1 VVKKF
6 PWKGE
11 SIVILDFGSQY
22 TQLIA
27 RRIREERVLSVILS
41 PKASLEEIRAEK
53 PWGIILSGGPAS
65 VTDEGA
71 PQLDAAVMS
80 IGVPVLGICYGFHL
94 IARVSGGDV
103 EKADHREYGHTVIQ
117 VERESAIFHETPQ
130 EQRVWMSHGDR
141 VRRLPDGFGVVA
153 TSKGST
159 LAAFEDPV
167 RNIYALQFHP
177 EVHHTAYGAE
187 IIRNFL
193 FRVCRCEPNWSSGS
207 FVEREIRKIRETV
220 GPERVLCAVSGGVDS
235 SVMACLVDR
244 AIGAQLVPVFVDNG
258 LLRMHEAE
266 EVKELLAQHLTAD
279 LVFVDAA
286 DEFLKRLAGVREAE
300 SKRKTIGKCFIDIFE
315 EQSRLH
321 GPFAFLAQGT
331 LYPDVIESR
340 STVGP
345 SETIKSHHNVGGL
358 PGDLNFKLIEP
369 LALLFKDEVRE
380 VGRYLGLPDRQVK
393 RHPFPGP
400 GLAVRI
406 PGEVT
411 REDLDL
417 LRRIDR
423 IFIDGLLREGLYD
436 SVWQAFAVLLPVRSV
451 GVMGDSR
458 TYQRAVALRAVT
470 SLDGMTADWAKL
482 PYDFLQEVSAEIV
495 NKVPGVNRIVYD
507 ISSKPPSTIEW
518 E

>member
-1 VVKKF
+1 VKQRE
-6 PWKGE
+6 PKGE

-27 RRIREERVLSVILS
+27 RRIREERVFSVILP
-41 PKASLEEIRAEK
+41 PKATVEEIRAEK

-65 VTDEGA
+65 VTDEGS
-71 PQLDAAVMS
+71 PQLDANVLS
-80 IGVPVLGICYGFHL
+80 LGVPVLGICYGLHL
-94 IARVSGGDV
+94 IAQAGGGEV
-103 EKADHREYGHTVIQ
+103 EKANHREYGHTVIQ
-117 VERESAIFHETPQ
+117 IDGDSALFHETPR

-141 VRRLPDGFGVVA
+141 VRRLPGGFGIVA
-153 TSKGST
+153 TSKDSI
-159 LAAFEDPV
+159 LAAIEDPS
-167 RNIYALQFHP
+167 RDIYALQFHP
-177 EVHHTAYGAE
+177 EVYHTAYGCE

-193 FRVCRCEPNWSSGS
+193 FRVCGCEPNWGSGS
-207 FVEREIRKIRETV
+207 FVEREIARIRGTV
-220 GPERVLCAVSGGVDS
+220 GAERVLCAVSGGVDS

-244 AIGAQLVPVFVDNG
+244 AIGNQLVPVFVDNG
-258 LLRMHEAE
+258 LLRLHEVE

-279 LVFVDAA
+279 LVFVDAS
-286 DEFLKRLAGVREAE
+286 DEFLRRLAGVSDAE
-300 SKRKTIGKCFIDIFE
+300 EKRKIIGKSFIDIFDAE
-315 EQSRLH
+315 SRRH

-345 SETIKSHHNVGGL
+345 SATIKSHHNVGGL
-358 PGDLNFKLIEP
+358 PEDLNFKLIEP

-406 PGEVT
+406 PGEIR

-417 LRRIDR
+417 LRRVDR

-482 PYDFLQEVSAEIV
+482 PYEFLQRVSAEIV
-495 NKVPGVNRIVYD
+495 NRVPGVNRIVYD

>member
-1 VVKKF
+1 MKKRERE
-6 PWKGE
+6 GE
-11 SIVILDFGSQY
+11 AIVILDFGSQY

-27 RRIREERVLSVILS
+27 RRIREERVFSVILS

-53 PWGIILSGGPAS
+53 PCGIILSGGPAS
-65 VTDEGA
+65 VTDEGSPRLGA
-71 PQLDAAVMS
+71 DIMS
-80 IGVPVLGICYGFHL
+80 LGIPILGICYGLHL
-94 IARVSGGDV
+94 IAQATGGLV

-117 VERESAIFHETPQ
+117 VDGESAIFHETPR

-141 VRRLPDGFGVVA
+141 VKRLPDGFTVVA
-153 TSKGST
+153 TSTGSI
-159 LAAFEDPV
+159 LAAFEDAS
-167 RNIYALQFHP
+167 RDIYALQFHP
-177 EVHHTAYGAE
+177 EVYHTAYGVE

-193 FRVCRCEPNWSSGS
+193 FRVCECEPNWGSGS
-207 FVEREIRKIRETV
+207 FVEREIEKIRETV
-220 GPERVLCAVSGGVDS
+220 GSAHVLCAVSGGVDS

-244 AIGAQLVPVFVDNG
+244 AIGSQLVPVFVDNG
-258 LLRMHEAE
+258 LLRMHEAD
-266 EVKELLAQHLTAD
+266 EVKELLAQHLTTS
-279 LVFVDAA
+279 LVFVDAT
-286 DEFLKRLAGVREAE
+286 DEFLKRLAGVQEAE
-300 SKRKTIGKCFIDIFE
+300 AKRKIIGKCFIDIFE
-315 EQSRLH
+315 EESRTR

-345 SETIKSHHNVGGL
+345 SATIKSHHNVGGL
-358 PGDLNFKLIEP
+358 PDDLKFKLIEP
-369 LALLFKDEVRE
+369 LAVLFKDEVRE

-406 PGEVT
+406 PGEIT

-417 LRRIDR
+417 LRKVDR

-436 SVWQAFAVLLPVRSV
+436 SVWQAFAVLLPVKSV

-482 PYDFLQEVSAEIV
+482 PYDFLQQVSAEIV

>member
-1 VVKKF
+1 VKRRE
-6 PWKGE
+6 WKGE

-27 RRIREERVLSVILS
+27 RRIREERVFSVILS
-41 PKASLEEIRAEK
+41 PKATAEEIRAER
-53 PWGIILSGGPAS
+53 PWGVILSGGPAS
-65 VTDEGA
+65 VTDEGS
-71 PQLDAAVMS
+71 PQLHADVLS
-80 IGVPVLGICYGFHL
+80 LGVPVLGICYGLHL
-94 IARVSGGDV
+94 IAQTGGGEV
-103 EKADHREYGHTVIQ
+103 ESADHREYGHTVIQ
-117 VERESAIFHETPQ
+117 IDRDSALFHETPR

-141 VRRLPDGFGVVA
+141 VRKLPRGFGIVA
-153 TSKGST
+153 TSKDSIP
-159 LAAFEDPV
+159 AAIEDPS
-167 RNIYALQFHP
+167 RDIYALQFHP
-177 EVHHTAYGAE
+177 EVYHTAYGSE

-193 FRVCRCEPNWSSGS
+193 FRVCECEPNWGSGS
-207 FVEREIRKIRETV
+207 FVEREIAKIRGTV
-220 GPERVLCAVSGGVDS
+220 GSARVLCAVSGGVDS

-244 AIGAQLVPVFVDNG
+244 AIGDQLIPVFVDNG
-258 LLRMHEAE
+258 LLRMHEVE
-266 EVKELLAQHLTAD
+266 EVKELLSQHLTAD

-286 DEFLKRLAGVREAE
+286 DEFLRQLAGVSDAE
-300 SKRKTIGKCFIDIFE
+300 EKRKIIGKCFIDVFDRE
-315 EQSRLH
+315 SRKR

-345 SETIKSHHNVGGL
+345 SATIKSHHNVGGL
-358 PGDLNFKLIEP
+358 PEDLSFKLVEP

-406 PGEVT
+406 PGEIR
-411 REDLDL
+411 REDLEL
-417 LRRIDR
+417 LRRVDR

-436 SVWQAFAVLLPVRSV
+436 SVWQAFAVLLPVKSV

-482 PYDFLQEVSAEIV
+482 PYEFLQQVSAEIV

>member
-1 VVKKF
+1 MKQRD
-6 PWKGE
+6 WEGE
-11 SIVILDFGSQY
+11 AIVILDFGSQY

-27 RRIREERVLSVILS
+27 RRIREERVFSVILS

-53 PWGIILSGGPAS
+53 PCGIILSGGPAS
-65 VTDEGA
+65 VTDEGSPRLGA
-71 PQLDAAVMS
+71 DILSLGIP
-80 IGVPVLGICYGFHL
+80 ILGICYGLHL
-94 IARVSGGDV
+94 IAQATGGLV
-103 EKADHREYGHTVIQ
+103 EKADHREYGHAVIQ
-117 VERESAIFHETPQ
+117 VGGESAIFHETPR

-141 VRRLPDGFGVVA
+141 VKRLPDGFTVVA
-153 TSKGST
+153 TSSDSI
-159 LAAFEDPV
+159 LAAFEDAS
-167 RNIYALQFHP
+167 REIYALQFHP
-177 EVHHTAYGAE
+177 EVYHTAYGAE

-193 FRVCRCEPNWSSGS
+193 FRVCKCEPNWGSGS
-207 FVEREIRKIRETV
+207 FVEREIARIRETV
-220 GPERVLCAVSGGVDS
+220 GSARVLCAVSGGVDS

-244 AIGAQLVPVFVDNG
+244 AIGSRLVPVFVDNG
-258 LLRMHEAE
+258 LLRMHEAD
-266 EVKELLAQHLTAD
+266 EVKELLAQHLTTS

-286 DEFLKRLAGVREAE
+286 DEFLKRLAGVHEAE
-300 SKRKTIGKCFIDIFE
+300 AKRKIIGKCFIDIFE
-315 EQSRLH
+315 EESRRR

-345 SETIKSHHNVGGL
+345 SATIKSHHNVGGL
-358 PGDLNFKLIEP
+358 PDDLSFKLIEP

-380 VGRYLGLPDRQVK
+380 VGRYLGLPDGQVK

-417 LRRIDR
+417 LRKVDR

-436 SVWQAFAVLLPVRSV
+436 SVWQAFAVLLPVKSV

-482 PYDFLQEVSAEIV
+482 PYEFLQQVSAEIV

>member
-1 VVKKF
+1 VKHRER
-6 PWKGE
+6 KGE

-27 RRIREERVLSVILS
+27 RRIREERVFSVILT
-41 PKASLEEIRAEK
+41 PKATIEQIRAEK
-53 PWGIILSGGPAS
+53 PWGVILSGGPAS
-65 VTDEGA
+65 VTDA
-71 PQLDAAVMS
+71 DSPRLDADVLS
-80 IGVPVLGICYGFHL
+80 LGVPVLGICYGLHL
-94 IARVSGGDV
+94 IAQTGGGEV
-103 EKADHREYGHTVIQ
+103 EKGDHREYGHAVID
-117 VERESAIFHETPQ
+117 VDRESALFHETPR

-141 VRRLPDGFGVVA
+141 VRKLPGGFGIVA
-153 TSKGST
+153 TSRDSI
-159 LAAFEDPV
+159 LAAIEDPA
-167 RNIYALQFHP
+167 RDIYALQFHP
-177 EVHHTAYGAE
+177 EVYHTAYGCE

-193 FRVCRCEPNWSSGS
+193 FRVCGCEPNWGSGS
-207 FVEREIRKIRETV
+207 FVEREIARIRGTV
-220 GPERVLCAVSGGVDS
+220 GAERVLCAVSGGVDS

-244 AIGAQLVPVFVDNG
+244 AIGNQLVPVFVDNG
-258 LLRMHEAE
+258 LLRLHEVE

-279 LVFVDAA
+279 LVFVDAS
-286 DEFLKRLAGVREAE
+286 DEFLRRLAGVSDAE
-300 SKRKTIGKCFIDIFE
+300 EKRKIIGKSFIDIFDAE
-315 EQSRLH
+315 SRRH

-345 SETIKSHHNVGGL
+345 SATIKSHHNVGGL
-358 PGDLNFKLIEP
+358 PEDLNFKLIEP

-406 PGEVT
+406 PGEIR

-417 LRRIDR
+417 LRRVDR

-482 PYDFLQEVSAEIV
+482 PYEFLQRVSAEIV
-495 NKVPGVNRIVYD
+495 NRVPGVNRIVYD

>member
-1 VVKKF
+1 MAKKATAA
-6 PWKGE
+6 E

-27 RRIREERVLSVILS
+27 RRIRSEKVFSVIL
-41 PKASLEEIRAEK
+41 PPPASLDEIRSHHPA
-53 PWGIILSGGPAS
+53 GVILSGGPAS
-65 VTDEGA
+65 VTETDA
-71 PQLDAAVMS
+71 PRLNPDVYS
-80 IGVPVLGICYGFHL
+80 LGVPVLGICYGLHL
-94 IARVSGGDV
+94 LSQTRGGVV
-103 EKADHREYGHTVIQ
+103 EPGERREYGHTLIV
-117 VERESAIFHETPQ
+117 VERESDLFHDTPA

-141 VRRLPDGFGVVA
+141 VAKLPSGFTVVA
-153 TSKGST
+153 SSKSSIV
-159 LAAFEDPV
+159 AAMEDPAG
-167 RNIYALQFHP
+167 RLYALQFHP
-177 EVHHTAYGAE
+177 EVYHTDYGRE
-187 IIRNFL
+187 ILRNFI
-193 FRVCRCEPNWSSGS
+193 FRICRCKPTWGSES
-207 FVEREIRKIRETV
+207 FVEDEVRKIRAMV
-220 GPERVLCAVSGGVDS
+220 GSSRVLCAVSGGVDS

-244 AIGAQLVPVFVDNG
+244 AIGRQLCPVFVDNG
-258 LLRMHEAE
+258 LLRENEAN
-266 EVKELLAQHLTAD
+266 EVKELLSQHLTAK
-279 LVFVDAA
+279 LVFVDAT
-286 DEFLKRLAGVREAE
+286 DEFLRRLAGVADAE
-300 SKRKTIGKCFIDIFE
+300 QKRKIIGTCFIDIFE

-345 SETIKSHHNVGGL
+345 SATIKSHHNVGGL
-358 PGDLNFKLIEP
+358 PETMNFKLIEP

-380 VGRYLGLPDRQVK
+380 VGTFLGLPERQVK

-411 REDLDL
+411 REALDL
-417 LRRIDR
+417 LRCVDK
-423 IFIDGLLREGLYD
+423 IFVSGLLREGLYD
-436 SVWQAFAVLLPVRSV
+436 SVWQAFAVLLPVKSV
-451 GVMGDSR
+451 GVMGDAR

-482 PYDFLQEVSAEIV
+482 PYEFLQQVAAEIV
-495 NKVPGVNRIVYD
+495 NRVPGVNRIVYD

>member
-1 VVKKF
+1 MRKSER
-6 PWKGE
+6 KGE

-27 RRIREERVLSVILS
+27 RRIREERVFSVILS

-65 VTDEGA
+65 VTDKGS
-71 PQLDAAVMS
+71 PQLNADVMS
-80 IGVPVLGICYGFHL
+80 LGVPVLGICYGLHL
-94 IARVSGGDV
+94 IARQAGGDV
-103 EKADHREYGHTVIQ
+103 EKADQREYGHTVIEIGRDS
-117 VERESAIFHETPQ
+117 VIFHETPR

-141 VRRLPDGFGVVA
+141 VKRLPDGFEVVA
-153 TSKGST
+153 TSRGGI
-159 LAAFEDPV
+159 LAAFEDSS
-167 RNIYALQFHP
+167 RGIFALQFHP
-177 EVHHTAYGAE
+177 EVYHTAYGAD

-193 FRVCRCEPNWSSGS
+193 FHVCHCEPSWSSGS
-207 FVEREIRKIRETV
+207 FVEREIAKIRETV
-220 GPERVLCAVSGGVDS
+220 GSERVLCAVSGGVDS
-235 SVMACLVDR
+235 SVMACLLDR
-244 AIGAQLVPVFVDNG
+244 AIGGQLVPVFVDNG
-258 LLRMHEAE
+258 LLRMHEVE
-266 EVKELLAQHLTAD
+266 EVKELLAQHLTAE
-279 LVFVDAA
+279 LVFADASE
-286 DEFLKRLAGVREAE
+286 EFLKRLAGVSDAE
-300 SKRKTIGKCFIDIFE
+300 EKRKIIGKCFIDVFE
-315 EQSRLH
+315 EQSRKQ

-345 SETIKSHHNVGGL
+345 SATIKSHHNVGGL
-358 PGDLNFKLIEP
+358 PADLNFRLIEP

-406 PGEVT
+406 PGEIA

-417 LRRIDR
+417 LRKVDR

-482 PYDFLQEVSAEIV
+482 PYEFLQQVSAEIV